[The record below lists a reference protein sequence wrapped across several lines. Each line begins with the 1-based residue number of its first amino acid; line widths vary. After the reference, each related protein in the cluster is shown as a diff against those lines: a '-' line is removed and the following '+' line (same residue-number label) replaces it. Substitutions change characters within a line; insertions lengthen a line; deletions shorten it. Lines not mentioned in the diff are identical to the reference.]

1 MAGDEQH
8 GLIRMKARSEELSI
22 DTNGGGENFDLEQ
35 FLPYRLAV
43 TAATVNRLIGR
54 RLADTA
60 KLSISE
66 WRVLAVVE
74 RAGVLSPSA
83 IGALAAMDKVKVS
96 RAAASLVARGL
107 IKQTQDPHDGRG
119 RLLRLT
125 RKAVGV
131 QRGLVALARKTET
144 QLEAG
149 LTRAEWSALRTA
161 LTRLDAHAQSLGA
174 PQMRAEAAD

>member
-1 MAGDEQH
+1 
-8 GLIRMKARSEELSI
+8 MKAKTEELSI
-22 DTNGGGENFDLEQ
+22 DTNSGGENFSLEE
-35 FLPYRLAV
+35 FLPFRLAV
-43 TAATVNRLIGR
+43 TAATVNRLMGR

-66 WRVLAVVE
+66 WRVLAVVD

-131 QRGLVALARKTET
+131 HRNLVALARKSEA

-149 LTRAEWSALRTA
+149 LSRAEWTALRSALA
-161 LTRLDAHAQSLGA
+161 RLDAHAQSLGA
-174 PQMRAEAAD
+174 PQMRDEAAD